1 MNRKLLSIMCCI
13 FFTHITSYAQTKEEL
28 AAQKAEKQ
36 AQVKDLQGQIDALK
50 GEISTFDNQLL
61 EFPRWEMGFFGTFG
75 VNFNGFNKWLAR
87 DQPNIATSNI
97 GISSNAFANHFTSN
111 DFWRNS
117 VNINMGWV
125 QFNDRDDPT
134 DDPGYRQS
142 ADVINL
148 SSLYGYKISQKLAV
162 STLGEYRSTILSN
175 FNNPGYLDIGAGATW
190 TPSTNL
196 VVVVHPINYNFV
208 FSEGD
213 FDFESSLGAKIIAD
227 YTREIISGFNW
238 KSNLSFFQ
246 SYQSESL
253 SNWTWINSL
262 AFTVWKGIGV
272 GLELGLR
279 DNEQEFKRVVQE
291 SPVTAPDDNPLQVYY
306 VVGITYSISAK
317 K

>member
-13 FFTHITSYAQTKEEL
+13 LFTLVTSYAQTKEEL
-28 AAQKAEKQ
+28 TAQKAEKQ
-36 AQVKDLQGQIDALK
+36 TQVNELQGQIDALK
-50 GEISTFDNQLL
+50 GEISSINNQLL
-61 EFPRWEMGFFGTFG
+61 EFPRWEMGILGTFG
-75 VNFNGFNKWLAR
+75 VNFNGFNQWLSR
-87 DQPNIATSNI
+87 DQPNVAASNI
-97 GISSNAFANHFTSN
+97 GISANAFANHFTSKE
-111 DFWRNS
+111 FWRNS

-125 QFNDRDDPT
+125 QFNDRDDLT

-142 ADVINL
+142 ADAINI
-148 SSLYGYKISQKLAV
+148 SSLYGYKFSQKFAV

-213 FDFESSLGAKIIAD
+213 FDFESSLGAKIVAD
-227 YTREIISGFNW
+227 YTREIISGLNW
-238 KSNLSFFQ
+238 KSNLSIFQ
-246 SYQSESL
+246 SYKSESL

-279 DNEQEFKRVVQE
+279 DNEQEFNRVVQE
-291 SPVTAPDDNPLQVYY
+291 SPTTAPDDNPLQVYY